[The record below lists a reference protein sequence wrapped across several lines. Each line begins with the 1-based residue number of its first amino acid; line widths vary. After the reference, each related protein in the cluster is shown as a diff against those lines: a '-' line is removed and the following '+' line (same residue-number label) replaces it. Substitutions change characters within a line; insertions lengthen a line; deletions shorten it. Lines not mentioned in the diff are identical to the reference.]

1 MTEYHYR
8 CWAEIDRGA
17 VRHNAALIKKRL
29 GPNVEI
35 LAVVKAD
42 AYGHGMIPVA
52 QALSKDADLFGVAN
66 LVEAITLRAAVRQPI
81 TLLGPALPQEF
92 GSIAEHG
99 FIPSISSWEEAD
111 QFNRLASNNKVL
123 INFKIDTGMG
133 RMGVPAHQAMALFKK
148 VKALP
153 RVEIHSVSTHL
164 PVSNEDEVFTRDQL
178 RGFSAL
184 VKQLRSEAPGN
195 YMAHALQTAGALEF
209 ADEPFDIVRPG
220 MLFFG
225 ISPLPQFQNI
235 LRPTMTWKT
244 RIGLIREMPA
254 GHGISYGRT
263 FITPRPMR
271 VATLTAGYADGYPRH
286 LSNRGA
292 SVLIRGRRCGLLGRV
307 TMDLIMIDVSQLPEA
322 VVGDEVVLMGRQ
334 GDEEIPCA
342 ELAERAETITW
353 EITTRIGSRVQRV
366 YVE

>member
-195 YMAHALQTAGALEF
+195 YKAHALQTAGALEF

-225 ISPLPQFQNI
+225 ISPLPQFQT
-235 LRPTMTWKT
+235 LEAHLPGVDRSRRGRRQRPSARSSALDASAW
-244 RIGLIREMPA
+244 RRRGSRWRRARREA
-254 GHGISYGRT
+254 ASRRVSRSDRRLGRHRT
-263 FITPRPMR
+263 ADLGSRPSAASLGQGDR
-271 VATLTAGYADGYPRH
+271 QTIQGARAQ
-286 LSNRGA
+286 SRGR
-292 SVLIRGRRCGLLGRV
+292 SGGIRGRK
-307 TMDLIMIDVSQLPEA
+307 
-322 VVGDEVVLMGRQ
+322 
-334 GDEEIPCA
+334 
-342 ELAERAETITW
+342 LAAADR
-353 EITTRIGSRVQRV
+353 
-366 YVE
+366 

>member
-66 LVEAITLRAAVRQPI
+66 LTEAIVLRGAVEQPI
-81 TLLGPALPQEF
+81 VILGPALPQERS
-92 GSIAEHG
+92 SIAEHG
-99 FIPSISSWEEAD
+99 FIPSVSAWEEAD
-111 QFNRLASNNKVL
+111 QFNRLASNKKVL

-133 RMGVPAHQAMALFKK
+133 RMGVPAQEALALFKK
-148 VKALP
+148 VNALP
-153 RVEIHSVSTHL
+153 HVEIHSVSTHL
-164 PVSNEDEVFTRDQL
+164 PVSNEDEAFTRDQL

-184 VKQLRSEAPGN
+184 IKKLRAEAPGN
-195 YMAHALQTAGALEF
+195 YKVHALQTAGILEF
-209 ADEPFDIVRPG
+209 ADEPFEIVRPG
-220 MLFFG
+220 MLLYR
-225 ISPLPQFQNI
+225 ISPLPQFQNL
-235 LRPTMTWKT
+235 LRPAMTWKT
-244 RIGLIREMPA
+244 RIVLIREMPT

-263 FITPRPMR
+263 FITPRSMR
-271 VATLTAGYADGYPRH
+271 VATLAAGYADGYPRH
-286 LSNRGA
+286 LSNRGT
-292 SVLIRGRRCGLLGRV
+292 SVLFGGQPCPLLGRV
-307 TMDLIMIDVSQLPEA
+307 TMDLIMIDVTSLPQA

-334 GDEEIPCA
+334 GDQEISCA
-342 ELAERAETITW
+342 ELAERADTITW
-353 EITTRIGSRVQRV
+353 EITTRIGRRVQRV
-366 YVE
+366 YV